1 MRPQS
6 LFRAL
11 CMLSSLVAFALLA
24 SSQTAPQNFPDVSTE
39 VDDVVVVAA
48 RPTWRLTVV
57 VEGATEEAT
66 MVTSEPDIRCGAEQ
80 FKWGDLG
87 RPRLCWARRERERSV
102 VLTPTSPGRDWAVDW
117 SGCTTIR
124 PTGECDVELRG
135 DTVITARFRRAG

>member
-1 MRPQS
+1 
-6 LFRAL
+6 
-11 CMLSSLVAFALLA
+11 MLSPLVAFALLA
-24 SSQTAPQNFPDVSTE
+24 GSQASPQSFPDVSTE

-117 SGCTTIR
+117 SGCSTVR
-124 PTGECDVELRG
+124 PTGECDVELHG